1 MEVGRDSLKYCKIAS
16 VNFYVGC
23 ATDHRYILV
32 IKNFNVWLIQSIID
46 SAGYGM
52 SVLLN
57 QTQPSQK
64 YMVGK

>member
-52 SVLLN
+52 SATKPN
-57 QTQPSQK
+57 PAQPEI
-64 YMVGK
+64 YGG